1 MRRYKTA
8 VVPGLL
14 PDDRF
19 SSAKLTRWKK
29 ISGKGRVFVVACA
42 RFYSV
47 NSVIPH
53 YSIMAQSKIL
63 VGLEIGSS
71 KTCVV
76 VGEVRPDATATIIG
90 VGAVRSA
97 GVRKGEVTNL
107 PLALQCV
114 CDAWQFAQDEA
125 EVDILNVFLSVTGE
139 HIYGENNVGSYRLPD
154 DENIIEDA
162 HLDLTREKAVTLE
175 LAADRFVINRE
186 LGGYSIDG
194 RTPESNVVGLAGR
207 TLDVNC
213 HIMHGIRD
221 RLQNSL
227 LCVRKVPLEV
237 EDIVFAPLA
246 TAQVV
251 LTRQQKEAGAL
262 LIDIGGGTTDFIC
275 YHRGDVVASG
285 CIPAGGKLI
294 NQDIVTLT
302 SQRVSAEAAEALKCT
317 EGNAFGDVKDRSLAQ
332 YRSELGMHDG
342 TIARGELNRIIRD
355 RLAEILVRVKRRL
368 PEDVWRQSGMCVY
381 LSGGTSL
388 MRGLDELAHYIFQV
402 PVYPYHVMQ
411 QAMAAQTGRKH
422 TYLADPRYCTA
433 IGLIRYAQRYDDDA
447 LHGSGGNFFKR
458 LLSLFM
464 RGK

>member
-1 MRRYKTA
+1 
-8 VVPGLL
+8 
-14 PDDRF
+14 
-19 SSAKLTRWKK
+19 
-29 ISGKGRVFVVACA
+29 
-42 RFYSV
+42 
-47 NSVIPH
+47 
-53 YSIMAQSKIL
+53 MAQSKIL

-71 KTCVV
+71 KTCMV
-76 VGEVRPDATATIIG
+76 VGEVRPDASATIIG
-90 VGAVRSA
+90 VGSVKSV

-107 PLALQCV
+107 PHALQCV
-114 CDAWQFAQDEA
+114 SDAWQLAQDEA

-139 HIYGENNVGSYRLPD
+139 HIYGENNMGSYRLPD
-154 DENIIEDA
+154 DMNIVDES
-162 HLDLTREKAVTLE
+162 HVELTREKAETLE

-186 LGGYSIDG
+186 LGGFSIDG
-194 RTPESNVVGLAGR
+194 RPPESNVVGLAGR
-207 TLDVNC
+207 TLDANC
-213 HIMHGIRD
+213 HVMHGIRD

-302 SQRVSAEAAEALKCT
+302 SQRVSTEAAEVLKCT
-317 EGNAFGDVKDRSLAQ
+317 EGNAFGDVKDRSIAQ

-342 TIARGELNRIIRD
+342 TISRGDLNRIIRD
-355 RLAEILVRVKRRL
+355 RLAEILLRVQRRV

-388 MRGLDELAHYIFQV
+388 MRGLDDLTRHIFQV
-402 PVYPYHVMQ
+402 PVYSYHVMQ
-411 QAMAAQTGRKH
+411 QAMAARMGHQH

-447 LHGSGGNFFKR
+447 LLGGGGSFFKR
-458 LLSLFM
+458 LISMFT